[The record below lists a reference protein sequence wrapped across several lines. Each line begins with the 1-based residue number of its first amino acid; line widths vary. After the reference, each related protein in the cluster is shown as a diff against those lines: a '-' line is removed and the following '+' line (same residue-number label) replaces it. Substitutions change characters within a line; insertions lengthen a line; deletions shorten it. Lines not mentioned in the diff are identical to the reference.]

1 MSSKWR
7 YEEKVENRNYDQE
20 ARELIKP
27 LSLSQQYE
35 LYGIAHKQTQRSCSD
50 KRMKELVAVKKAIE
64 SSPMIDKY
72 KLKAQGRHFISFS
85 FVLFI
90 FMSKVDTLLNV
101 FNLCTINLNGKHI
114 RANHIF
120 KNPAYGIQSISRAMR
135 I

>member
-7 YEEKVENRNYDQE
+7 YEEKVEDRNYDQE

-72 KLKAQGRHFISFS
+72 KL
-85 FVLFI
+85 
-90 FMSKVDTLLNV
+90 
-101 FNLCTINLNGKHI
+101 NLILNGKKTEMAAQGKPKDGAKKPW
-114 RANHIF
+114 R
-120 KNPAYGIQSISRAMR
+120 KQS
-135 I
+135 

>member
-7 YEEKVENRNYDQE
+7 YEEKVEDRNYDQE

-72 KLKAQGRHFISFS
+72 KLNFILNGYKTEMAAQGKPKDGAKKPWR
-85 FVLFI
+85 
-90 FMSKVDTLLNV
+90 K
-101 FNLCTINLNGKHI
+101 
-114 RANHIF
+114 
-120 KNPAYGIQSISRAMR
+120 QS
-135 I
+135 

>member
-7 YEEKVENRNYDQE
+7 YEEKVEDRNYDQE

-64 SSPMIDKY
+64 GSPMIDKY
-72 KLKAQGRHFISFS
+72 KLNFILNGYKTEMAAQGKPKDGAKKPWR
-85 FVLFI
+85 
-90 FMSKVDTLLNV
+90 K
-101 FNLCTINLNGKHI
+101 
-114 RANHIF
+114 
-120 KNPAYGIQSISRAMR
+120 QS
-135 I
+135 